1 MSGMVE
7 NMRKPTSDRTDLKFM
22 KSKKSGFTIIE
33 LLVCIAIIG
42 VLTSL
47 ILPAVQMARE
57 AARKTQCRNNLKQL
71 ALASHDYEDTHG
83 HLPAGMDFQHVGPIV
98 YLLPHLEQAAYYQ
111 QFSFDQR
118 FVYWFQNPINRPPTQ
133 GSPTDILPVPRPPW
147 PYAAERT
154 LSMLLCPTAPA
165 PESVGGVLLFVT
177 HGTPGV
183 DFTVGVP
190 TDWYLYSGSPGSQ
203 ILTRTFYAPCAGDY
217 YYGDGKYRGAFTY
230 SSEGAGISKGIR
242 LTDIK
247 DGLSNTLLFGETPGD
262 YVTWDV
268 GLTPQLN
275 TQCIGVSGL
284 HIMDGIDNSSDYQN
298 QNSDAV
304 HFGSRH
310 NGVIYF
316 AFADGSVRGI
326 QNTGDMNRGQMFQMM
341 LNLGGINVGNVVEG
355 P

>member
-1 MSGMVE
+1 
-7 NMRKPTSDRTDLKFM
+7 
-22 KSKKSGFTIIE
+22 
-33 LLVCIAIIG
+33 
-42 VLTSL
+42 
-47 ILPAVQMARE
+47 
-57 AARKTQCRNNLKQL
+57 
-71 ALASHDYEDTHG
+71 
-83 HLPAGMDFQHVGPIV
+83 
-98 YLLPHLEQAAYYQ
+98 
-111 QFSFDQR
+111 
-118 FVYWFQNPINRPPTQ
+118 
-133 GSPTDILPVPRPPW
+133 
-147 PYAAERT
+147 
-154 LSMLLCPTAPA
+154 MLLCPTAPA

-177 HGTPGV
+177 HGTPGI

-217 YYGDGKYRGAFTY
+217 HYGDGKYRGVFTY

-284 HIMDGIDNSSDYQN
+284 HITDGIDNNSDYMN
-298 QNSDAV
+298 PNSDAV

-316 AFADGSVRGI
+316 AFADGSVPSHAVYAR
-326 QNTGDMNRGQMFQMM
+326 
-341 LNLGGINVGNVVEG
+341 
-355 P
+355 

>member
-1 MSGMVE
+1 MSQTV
-7 NMRKPTSDRTDLKFM
+7 KPMQKPDANRISPMDRN
-22 KSKKSGFTIIE
+22 SSIRGFTIIE

-71 ALASHDYEDTHG
+71 GLAAHNFEAANGY
-83 HLPAGMDFQHVGPIV
+83 LPAGIDFQHVGPIV
-98 YLLPHLEQAAYYQ
+98 YLLPHLEQKDYFLD
-111 QFSFDQR
+111 FSFDDR
-118 FVYWFQNPINRPPTQ
+118 FVYWFQNPVNRPPTQ
-133 GSPTDILPVPRPPW
+133 GSATEDFPVPRPPLR
-147 PYAAERT
+147 YGAET
-154 LSMLLCPTAPA
+154 TVSTLLCPTAPG
-165 PESVGGVLLFVT
+165 PDSVDGVLLFVA
-177 HGTPGV
+177 HGTPGI

-190 TDWYLYSGSPGSQ
+190 TDWYLYSGAPGKQ
-203 ILTRTFYAPCAGDY
+203 VLTRTFYAPCAGDL
-217 YYGDGKYRGAFTY
+217 YYGNGQYRGAFTY
-230 SSEGAGISKGIR
+230 SAQGRGIK

-247 DGLSNTLLFGETPGD
+247 DGTSNTLLFGETPGD

-275 TQCIGVSGL
+275 TQCIAVSGL
-284 HIMDGIDNSSDYQN
+284 HITDGIDNNGDYQN
-298 QNSDAV
+298 PNSDAV

-316 AFADGSVRGI
+316 AFADGSVHGI
-326 QNTGDMNRGQMFQMM
+326 PNTGDMNRGQMFQLM
-341 LNLGGINVGNVVEG
+341 LNLGGISDGNVVDV